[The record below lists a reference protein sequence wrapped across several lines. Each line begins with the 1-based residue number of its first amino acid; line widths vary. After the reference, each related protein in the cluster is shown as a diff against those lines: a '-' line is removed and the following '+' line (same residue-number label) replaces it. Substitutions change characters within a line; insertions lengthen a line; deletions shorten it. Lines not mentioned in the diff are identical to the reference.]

1 MNQFIEKDTLAQVFP
16 VNFVK
21 FLRTLF
27 LTEHL
32 RRLLLTH
39 AHEYLKI
46 QESLGSENLT
56 WYDLYKGMF
65 LYFSLP

>member
-56 WYDLYKGMF
+56 
-65 LYFSLP
+65 